1 MQTRVQLLLGLFH
14 DHKFEVE
21 LEVCHDDLL
30 GFHFLKNCKIL
41 FTHWKN
47 AAGVSFFVKDIIF
60 DTITAIVQTM
70 TSHFTVSTNSVA
82 KT

>member
-1 MQTRVQLLLGLFH
+1 MQTRVQLLFGLFH

-41 FTHWKN
+41 FTH
-47 AAGVSFFVKDIIF
+47 
-60 DTITAIVQTM
+60 
-70 TSHFTVSTNSVA
+70 
-82 KT
+82 